1 MSKNG
6 HEVTPKVVPGTSSI
20 ATGSP
25 ASELKAAL
33 MFAWMAISRDARS
46 SLSNSSGGIPSCRG
60 LALGHFLAVQKAG
73 SSNCARGGNRNA

>member
-33 MFAWMAISRDARS
+33 MFAWMAISRDWQH
-46 SLSNSSGGIPSCRG
+46 N
-60 LALGHFLAVQKAG
+60 GHQPHFY
-73 SSNCARGGNRNA
+73 R